1 MGAKIIRIPADH
13 KGEVVC
19 RNICRPSRCEQVAAL
34 RVDRAEEFCPVAELR
49 TIIKVLNRPSLRKW
63 VAGVFSVAV
72 FVLALWILHRTLGR
86 FDMDQVMATARG
98 YAAGTLVAALLL
110 ALGSYVALSGFDW
123 LGLHHVG
130 RPVPV
135 GWTMLISFVSHAV
148 SHNAGFA
155 VLTGGS
161 VRLRMYSTFGLGVA
175 EVGGVIAFAGLSF
188 ALGVAALAS
197 AAFIAEGARVAPL
210 LRLPTALITGLG
222 IAMAAILMLYLAW
235 TILAKRSLA
244 VGMWRLAT
252 PSVRLALGQIV
263 VAAIDLALVAGAL
276 YLLLP
281 LHLSDLSYP
290 AFIGIYV
297 VATIAGTISHVPGG
311 LGVFEGALVL
321 LLPDIPAEAILA
333 ALLVFRVFYNLLPLV
348 LAALVLAVFELV
360 QRRRHAPEPEW
371 IAGLGPA
378 LAALLVFGCGTVLLL
393 TGAASPPAGLPV
405 WLAEPAHLLSGAVA
419 ALLLVLSWGLLRQAD
434 WSHRIAMPTLGL
446 GVVFALMRGPDWL
459 TAAFL
464 AGSTAILAA
473 AGPLFRRSE
482 EDWNSLPS
490 GWLGAA
496 GAVIAGAVWLTWHG
510 DSQALRM
517 LSFTTADE
525 GARAMR
531 SNLVAVLS
539 LLTAAWEAR
548 PITVKAGRRL

>member
-1 MGAKIIRIPADH
+1 MRGII
-13 KGEVVC
+13 KTLNG
-19 RNICRPSRCEQVAAL
+19 PSFRKVAAG
-34 RVDRAEEFCPVAELR
+34 
-49 TIIKVLNRPSLRKW
+49 I
-63 VAGVFSVAV
+63 FSVAV
-72 FVLALWILHRTLGR
+72 FLLALWVLHRTLGR
-86 FDMDQVMATARG
+86 FDIHQVVATAKG
-98 YAAGTLVAALLL
+98 YPAGTLVAALLL
-110 ALGSYVALSGFDW
+110 ALGSYLALGGFDW

-130 RPVPV
+130 RPVPA

-161 VRLRMYSTFGLGVA
+161 VRLRMYSTFGLGMA

-197 AAFIAEGARVAPL
+197 IAFIAEGSRVAPL
-210 LRLPTALITGLG
+210 LRLPVGLITGLG
-222 IAMAAILMLYLAW
+222 ILLAAILVLYFAW
-235 TILAKRSLA
+235 TALAKRSVA

-252 PSVRLALGQIV
+252 PSVPLAIGQIL
-263 VAAIDLALVAGAL
+263 VAAADLGLVAGTL

-281 LHLSDLSYP
+281 LSGTGLSYP

-297 VATIAGTISHVPGG
+297 VSTIAGTISHVPGG

-321 LLPDIPAEAILA
+321 LLPGIPAESILA

-360 QRRRHAPEPEW
+360 QRRRHAPEQEW
-371 IAGLGPA
+371 VAGLGPA
-378 LAALLVFGCGTVLLL
+378 LAALLVFGCGAVLLV
-393 TGAASPPAGLPV
+393 TGAVSPPAGLPD

-419 ALLLVLSWGLLRQAD
+419 AILLVLSWALLRQAD
-434 WSHRIAMPTLGL
+434 WSHRLAMPALGL
-446 GVVFALMRGPDWL
+446 GAVLALMRGPDWL

-464 AGSTAILAA
+464 AGSAAVLAA
-473 AGPLFRRSE
+473 AGPLFRRGE
-482 EDWNSLPS
+482 EHWDTLPL

-496 GAVIAGAVWLTWHG
+496 GAVVAGAAWLTWHG
-510 DSQALRM
+510 DTQALHV
-517 LSFTTADE
+517 LSFATDDE

-531 SNLVAVLS
+531 SNLMAVLA
-539 LLTAAWEAR
+539 LATAAWEAR
-548 PITVKAGRRL
+548 PATVKTRSEPPGRWGVGPK

>member
-1 MGAKIIRIPADH
+1 MRGIVKTLS
-13 KGEVVC
+13 
-19 RNICRPSRCEQVAAL
+19 RPSVRKTAA
-34 RVDRAEEFCPVAELR
+34 A
-49 TIIKVLNRPSLRKW
+49 I
-63 VAGVFSVAV
+63 FSVAV
-72 FVLALWILHRTLGR
+72 FLLALWVLHRTLGR
-86 FDMDQVMATARG
+86 FDIDQVVATAKG
-98 YAAGTLVAALLL
+98 YPAGTLVAALLL

-123 LGLHHVG
+123 LGLRHVG

-161 VRLRMYSTFGLGVA
+161 IRLRMYSTFGLGMA
-175 EVGGVIAFAGLSF
+175 EVGGVIAFAGLTF
-188 ALGVAALAS
+188 ALGVSALA
-197 AAFIAEGARVAPL
+197 ATAFITEGARVAPL
-210 LRLPTALITGLG
+210 LRLPVGLITGLG
-222 IAMAAILMLYLAW
+222 VLLAAILALYFAW
-235 TILAKRSLA
+235 TALAKRSVA

-252 PSVRLALGQIV
+252 PSVSLAVGQILI
-263 VAAIDLALVAGAL
+263 AAADLALVAGAL

-281 LHLSDLSYP
+281 LRDSGLSYP

-297 VATIAGTISHVPGG
+297 VSTIAGTISHVPGG

-321 LLPDIPAEAILA
+321 LLPGIPAETILA

-360 QRRRHAPEPEW
+360 QRRRHTPEPEW
-371 IAGLGPA
+371 VAGLGPA
-378 LAALLVFGCGTVLLL
+378 LAALLVFGCGAVLLV
-393 TGAASPPAGLPV
+393 TGAVSPPAGLPI

-419 ALLLVLSWGLLRQAD
+419 AVLLMLSWGLLRRAD
-434 WSHRIAMPTLGL
+434 WSHRFAMPALALGAVL
-446 GVVFALMRGPDWL
+446 ALMRGPDWL

-473 AGPLFRRSE
+473 AGPLFRQDGE
-482 EDWNSLPS
+482 TWDSLPL

-496 GAVIAGAVWLTWHG
+496 GAVVAGAAWLTWHG
-510 DSQALRM
+510 DTQALKL
-517 LSFTTADE
+517 LSFAINDE

-531 SNLVAVLS
+531 SNLVAVLA

-548 PITVKAGRRL
+548 PVATRSEPPGR